1 MAKQPDYPVMIP
13 YSELCDLLNAS
24 RQIKEYKDEVKRL
37 EAQVLALRIMQ
48 QQCFEKLGELNKLL

>member
-1 MAKQPDYPVMIP
+1 MPKQPDYPVMIP

>member
-1 MAKQPDYPVMIP
+1 MIP